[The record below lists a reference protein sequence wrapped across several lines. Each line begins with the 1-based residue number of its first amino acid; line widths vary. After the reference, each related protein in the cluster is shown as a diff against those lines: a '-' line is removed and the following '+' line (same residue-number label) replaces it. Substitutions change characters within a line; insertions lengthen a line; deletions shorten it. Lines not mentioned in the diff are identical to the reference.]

1 MEKPQI
7 EIEPRRRFWRWSQR
21 SQLNE
26 DLNKKDSG
34 EERTSDLIA
43 DSGGEKI
50 SDLESNFNE
59 AESLNEKGKNNAE
72 NENSLAG
79 SLESLDLEEE
89 LLQCVMEVN
98 ETTEE
103 KQSVEEENCT
113 FPVHDTENDSTI
125 DPIED
130 DS

>member
-1 MEKPQI
+1 M
-7 EIEPRRRFWRWSQR
+7 
-21 SQLNE
+21 
-26 DLNKKDSG
+26 
-34 EERTSDLIA
+34 
-43 DSGGEKI
+43 
-50 SDLESNFNE
+50 
-59 AESLNEKGKNNAE
+59 
-72 NENSLAG
+72 AG
-79 SLESLDLEEE
+79 SLESLDLDEEE

-103 KQSVEEENCT
+103 KQCVEEENCT

>member
-59 AESLNEKGKNNAE
+59 AESLNEKGKHNAD
-72 NENSLAG
+72 NENLGERRAWS
-79 SLESLDLEEE
+79 
-89 LLQCVMEVN
+89 
-98 ETTEE
+98 
-103 KQSVEEENCT
+103 
-113 FPVHDTENDSTI
+113 
-125 DPIED
+125 
-130 DS
+130 